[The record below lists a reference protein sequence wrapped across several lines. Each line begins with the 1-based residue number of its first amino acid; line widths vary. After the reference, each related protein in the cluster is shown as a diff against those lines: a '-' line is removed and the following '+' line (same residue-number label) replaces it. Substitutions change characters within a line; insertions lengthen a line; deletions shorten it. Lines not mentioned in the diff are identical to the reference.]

1 MLFLSW
7 QILVEER
14 EAMISRHEEDLR
26 QLVLEKETLTSY
38 VMVTFF
44 FIFNEIFLEFI
55 SYLLRRTLN
64 SKYNKKRIEVLSIER
79 YIHTWLIMQLTD
91 FGMIW

>member
-26 QLVLEKETLTSY
+26 QLVVEKETLTSY
-38 VMVTFF
+38 VMVIFF
-44 FIFNEIFLEFI
+44 FIFNEY
-55 SYLLRRTLN
+55 S
-64 SKYNKKRIEVLSIER
+64 LS
-79 YIHTWLIMQLTD
+79 WV
-91 FGMIW
+91 